1 MNLKAKIISVILT
14 CLFVIVGSGG
24 VYAYTIINQI
34 TGTQLDESDLHIND
48 NLTED
53 VVNIALFGVDG
64 RDEVEGDRS
73 DTIMIASINFKEGN
87 IKIISIMRDLLVE
100 IPEGEKNDTTY
111 EKINAAYQY
120 GGPQLAVKTLNQNFD
135 LNIRDYVVVNFDCL
149 VDIVDSLGGVDV
161 NIANEDVLTWTN
173 EFVGHVNYILNR
185 NDPAIPGTG
194 PQHLTGVQ
202 ALAYCRN
209 RYSDSDY
216 MRTQR
221 QREVVEQIAGKAFN
235 IDLLTAINLM
245 GKVYPYVTTSLS
257 LQEMTT
263 YAKAFM
269 SLENKSF
276 VDFRVPTDQLLA
288 EETIDGIWYMLPN
301 SLADNAVVLHKFL
314 YGTEADTYT
323 PSERLMEISEYIA
336 GIGGLDGGVTIDT
349 TKSYE
354 DYAQSTTEP
363 STETTPETVPDY
375 SQEQEVAPVEPAP
388 PVEDSGSSSG
398 GEVVEPSEPS
408 TDSGTSD
415 PATE

>member
-34 TGTQLDESDLHIND
+34 SGTQLDETDLNINT

-64 RDEVEGDRS
+64 RDDVDGDRS
-73 DTIMIASINFKEGN
+73 DTIMIASVNFKDGS
-87 IKIISIMRDLLVE
+87 IKVISIMRDLLVE
-100 IPEGEKNDTTY
+100 IPEGEKNNTTY

-149 VDIVDSLGGVDV
+149 VDTVDAVGGVEIDIKDDSILYWTNQYIMDV
-161 NIANEDVLTWTN
+161 NDKV
-173 EFVGHVNYILNR
+173 HKS
-185 NDPAIPGTG
+185 DPFLETTG
-194 PQHLTGVQ
+194 PQTLTGVQ

-216 MRTQR
+216 GRTQR
-221 QREVVEQIAGKAFN
+221 QREVVEQIAGKVFN

-245 GKVYPYVTTSLS
+245 GKIYPYVTTSLS

-314 YGTEADTYT
+314 YGAEADTYT
-323 PSERLMEISEYIA
+323 PSERLMEISQYIA

-354 DYAQSTTEP
+354 DYARPSTEP
-363 STETTPETVPDY
+363 STEATPETVPEY

-388 PVEDSGSSSG
+388 PVEDSGNSSG
-398 GEVVEPSEPS
+398 GEVVEPSEPPA
-408 TDSGTSD
+408 DSSTSD

>member
-34 TGTQLDESDLHIND
+34 SGTQLDETDLNINT

-64 RDEVEGDRS
+64 RDDVDGDRS
-73 DTIMIASINFKEGN
+73 DTIMIASVNFKDGS
-87 IKIISIMRDLLVE
+87 IKVISIMRDLLVE
-100 IPEGEKNDTTY
+100 IPEGEKNNTTY

-149 VDIVDSLGGVDV
+149 VDTVDAVGGVEIDIKDDSILYWTNQYIMDV
-161 NIANEDVLTWTN
+161 NDKV
-173 EFVGHVNYILNR
+173 HKS
-185 NDPAIPGTG
+185 DPFLETTG
-194 PQHLTGVQ
+194 PQTLTGVQ

-216 MRTQR
+216 GRTQR
-221 QREVVEQIAGKAFN
+221 QREVVEQIAGKVFN

-245 GKVYPYVTTSLS
+245 GKIYPYVTTSLS

-314 YGTEADTYT
+314 YGAEADTYT
-323 PSERLMEISEYIA
+323 PSERLMEISQYIA

-354 DYAQSTTEP
+354 DYARPSTEP
-363 STETTPETVPDY
+363 STEATPETVPEY

-388 PVEDSGSSSG
+388 PVEDSGNSSG

-415 PATE
+415 PITE